1 MALVKAVDK
10 KNCESAQDMLPK
22 KQHRFWAHQ
31 WDFLKKGQTYL
42 VSLEN

>member
-1 MALVKAVDK
+1 MALVKEVDK

-31 WDFLKKGQTYL
+31 WDLKKKKAKHI
-42 VSLEN
+42 